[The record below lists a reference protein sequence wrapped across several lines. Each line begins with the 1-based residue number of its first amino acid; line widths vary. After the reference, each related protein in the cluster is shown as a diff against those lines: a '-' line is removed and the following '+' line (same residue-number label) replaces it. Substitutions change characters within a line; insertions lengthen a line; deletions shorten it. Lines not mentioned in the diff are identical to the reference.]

1 MKKWF
6 KNNKHTL
13 LGVILGA
20 ISGFL
25 YYYFVGCASDSCG
38 ITSNPINSTLYFSVL
53 GGLVVNII
61 KPNNNNDSKITT
73 K

>member
-6 KNNKHTL
+6 QNNNLTVF
-13 LGVILGA
+13 GVIIGA
-20 ISGFL
+20 IGGFL
-25 YYYFVGCASDSCG
+25 YYYFVGCVSGTCQ
-38 ITSNPINSTLYFSVL
+38 ITSNPVNSTLYFSVL

-61 KPNNNNDSKITT
+61 KPNDNNDSKITT